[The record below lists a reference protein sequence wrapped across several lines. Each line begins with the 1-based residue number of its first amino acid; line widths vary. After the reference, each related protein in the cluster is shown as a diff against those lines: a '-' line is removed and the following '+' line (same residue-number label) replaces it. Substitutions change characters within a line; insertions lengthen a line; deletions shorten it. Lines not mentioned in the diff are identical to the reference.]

1 MLRKFSAWI
10 YPTQSF
16 RPVSAQKRDRSRS
29 LSRPSLKPD
38 ALKMEVW
45 RFTRGLEWA
54 DCDGLNAVAARLA
67 KGRPLKTEQVTL
79 EASNVE
85 KQDNTLIAFAKP

>member
-1 MLRKFSAWI
+1 
-10 YPTQSF
+10 
-16 RPVSAQKRDRSRS
+16 
-29 LSRPSLKPD
+29 
-38 ALKMEVW
+38 MEVW
-45 RFTRGLEWA
+45 RFTRGLEWG
-54 DCDGLNAVAARLA
+54 DCDGLNAVAAHLG